1 LRPWK
6 KRTKINN
13 DRQKVVKLKVGEKT
27 LSFRV
32 LVVGV
37 IAPPP
42 PISLDMWCHQVVMV
56 PTRKNEP

>member
-42 PISLDMWCHQVVMV
+42 SAWTCGVIRW
-56 PTRKNEP
+56 